1 MSELSSMKMS
11 DQGESATDSSKSPC
25 VIHPVVDWLFC
36 GGLSIVVIIGVF
48 VVFSLHPEMVSAFSY
63 EKALQ

>member
-1 MSELSSMKMS
+1 MNTS
-11 DQGESATDSSKSPC
+11 DQGESATDSSLSPC

-48 VVFSLHPEMVSAFSY
+48 VVFSSHPEMVSAFS
-63 EKALQ
+63 LSLIHI